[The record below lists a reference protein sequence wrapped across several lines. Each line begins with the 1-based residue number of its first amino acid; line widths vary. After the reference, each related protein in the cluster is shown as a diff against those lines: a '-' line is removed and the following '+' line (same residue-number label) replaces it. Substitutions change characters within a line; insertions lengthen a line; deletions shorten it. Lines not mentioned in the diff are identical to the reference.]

1 MNYNYNRN
9 RHLKLLKRSQTLE
22 KQGKSLYQK
31 STNEYLELSRYE
43 GAIQSYIYW
52 ESRRQFAL
60 LMKKF
65 VTGIIDGEE
74 FSDSFCELRQKLT
87 DKCDEFIV
95 ELDSDKL
102 KDFNP
107 DLRSTGFGSFISF
120 LRAECDNFSEDYQND
135 EFYNSIKDC
144 FLKLRKVLD
153 EELDSTD
160 SR

>member
-1 MNYNYNRN
+1 MS
-9 RHLKLLKRSQTLE
+9 K
-22 KQGKSLYQK
+22 
-31 STNEYLELSRYE
+31 YE

-74 FSDSFCELRQKLT
+74 FSDSFRELRQKLI

-107 DLRSTGFGSFISF
+107 DLRSTGFGSFRNF

-135 EFYNSIKDC
+135 EFYQRLFFETSKS
-144 FLKLRKVLD
+144 FR
-153 EELDSTD
+153 
-160 SR
+160 